1 MGGYTRTNVDQS
13 YRAGLELEAGYNIL
27 SNLSITGN
35 IALSQNKIKAF
46 NEFVDNYDVGG
57 QDTIAHTNTD
67 LAFSPNIISSLALNY
82 EPVKGLNLTF
92 TSKYVGDQFLD
103 NTSTETRKLDA
114 DPGDKSMGEDFQVA
128 FTYIMSIRK
137 PIIVALNGACAGLGM
152 SIALLCD
159 MRFSS
164 ENGKFVTAFAQRGLI
179 AEHGQ
184 SWILP
189 RLIGSARALDLL
201 WSSRKVGADEAMQ
214 MGLVNRIIPQDEL
227 LHETKA
233 YIQNLADNCSPTSL
247 MMMKQQVYRH
257 MNAPLGEA
265 MKVSNK
271 WMAES
276 LKREDFKEG
285 VASYLE
291 KRAPD
296 FNKIKM

>member
-1 MGGYTRTNVDQS
+1 MSDYQEILYSVDGPS
-13 YRAGLELEAGYNIL
+13 AV
-27 SNLSITGN
+27 ITLN
-35 IALSQNKIKAF
+35 RP
-46 NEFVDNYDVGG
+46 D
-57 QDTIAHTNTD
+57 
-67 LAFSPNIISSLALNY
+67 ALNALTNNMMT
-82 EPVKGLNLTF
+82 ELKHALAAAEQDEQVVGIILTGAGRGFCAGMDMNALDAQATGGDLSAGVEVK
-92 TSKYVGDQFLD
+92 
-103 NTSTETRKLDA
+103 KLDA
-114 DPGDKSMGEDFQVA
+114 DPGDKSMGENFQVA

-201 WSSRKVGADEAMQ
+201 WSSRKVAAEEAMQ

-227 LHETKA
+227 LNETKA

-265 MKVSNK
+265 MKESNK

-276 LKREDFKEG
+276 LKRQDFKEG

-291 KRAPD
+291 KRSPAFD
-296 FNKIKM
+296 KINM

>member
-1 MGGYTRTNVDQS
+1 MSDYQEILYSVDGPS
-13 YRAGLELEAGYNIL
+13 AV
-27 SNLSITGN
+27 ITLN
-35 IALSQNKIKAF
+35 RP
-46 NEFVDNYDVGG
+46 D
-57 QDTIAHTNTD
+57 
-67 LAFSPNIISSLALNY
+67 ALNALTNNMMT
-82 EPVKGLNLTF
+82 ELKHALAAAEQDEQVVGIILTGAGRGFCAGMDMNALDAQATGGDLSAGVEVK
-92 TSKYVGDQFLD
+92 
-103 NTSTETRKLDA
+103 KLDA
-114 DPGDKSMGEDFQVA
+114 DPGDKSMGENFQVA

-201 WSSRKVGADEAMQ
+201 WSSRKVAAEEAMQ

-227 LHETKA
+227 LNETKA

-265 MKVSNK
+265 MMESNK

-276 LKREDFKEG
+276 LNRQDFKEG

-291 KRAPD
+291 KRSPAFD
-296 FNKIKM
+296 KINM

>member
-1 MGGYTRTNVDQS
+1 MSDYQEILYSVDGPS
-13 YRAGLELEAGYNIL
+13 AV
-27 SNLSITGN
+27 ITLN
-35 IALSQNKIKAF
+35 RP
-46 NEFVDNYDVGG
+46 D
-57 QDTIAHTNTD
+57 
-67 LAFSPNIISSLALNY
+67 ALNALTNNMMT
-82 EPVKGLNLTF
+82 ELKHALAAAEQDEQVVGIILTGAGRGFCAGMDMNALDAQATGGDLSAGVEVK
-92 TSKYVGDQFLD
+92 
-103 NTSTETRKLDA
+103 KLDA
-114 DPGDKSMGEDFQVA
+114 DPGDKSMGENFQVA

-201 WSSRKVGADEAMQ
+201 WSSRKVAAEEAMQ

-227 LHETKA
+227 LNETKA

-257 MNAPLGEA
+257 MNAPLGDA
-265 MKVSNK
+265 MKESNK

-276 LKREDFKEG
+276 LKRQDFKEG

-291 KRAPD
+291 KRSPAFD
-296 FNKIKM
+296 KINM

>member
-1 MGGYTRTNVDQS
+1 MSDYQEILYSVDGPS
-13 YRAGLELEAGYNIL
+13 AV
-27 SNLSITGN
+27 ITLN
-35 IALSQNKIKAF
+35 RP
-46 NEFVDNYDVGG
+46 D
-57 QDTIAHTNTD
+57 
-67 LAFSPNIISSLALNY
+67 ALNA
-82 EPVKGLNLTF
+82 LTNNMM
-92 TSKYVGDQFLD
+92 TELKHALAAAEQDEQVVGIILTGAGRGFCAGMDMNALD
-103 NTSTETRKLDA
+103 AQATGGDLSAGAELRKLDA
-114 DPGDKSMGEDFQVA
+114 DPGDKSMGENFQVA

-201 WSSRKVGADEAMQ
+201 WSSRKVAAEEAMQ

-227 LHETKA
+227 LNETKA

-265 MKVSNK
+265 MKESNK

-276 LKREDFKEG
+276 LKRQDFKEG

-291 KRAPD
+291 KRSPAFD
-296 FNKIKM
+296 KINM

>member
-1 MGGYTRTNVDQS
+1 MSDYQEILYSVDGPS
-13 YRAGLELEAGYNIL
+13 AV
-27 SNLSITGN
+27 ITLN
-35 IALSQNKIKAF
+35 RP
-46 NEFVDNYDVGG
+46 D
-57 QDTIAHTNTD
+57 
-67 LAFSPNIISSLALNY
+67 ALNALTNNMMT
-82 EPVKGLNLTF
+82 ELKHALAAAEQDEQVVGIILTGAGRGFCAGMDMNALDAQATGGDLSAGVEVK
-92 TSKYVGDQFLD
+92 
-103 NTSTETRKLDA
+103 KLDA
-114 DPGDKSMGEDFQVA
+114 DPGDKSMGENFQVA

-201 WSSRKVGADEAMQ
+201 WSSRKVEVEEAMQ

-227 LHETKA
+227 LNETKA

-265 MKVSNK
+265 MKESNK

-276 LKREDFKEG
+276 LKRQDFKEG

-291 KRAPD
+291 KRSPAFD
-296 FNKIKM
+296 KINM

>member
-1 MGGYTRTNVDQS
+1 
-13 YRAGLELEAGYNIL
+13 
-27 SNLSITGN
+27 
-35 IALSQNKIKAF
+35 
-46 NEFVDNYDVGG
+46 
-57 QDTIAHTNTD
+57 
-67 LAFSPNIISSLALNY
+67 
-82 EPVKGLNLTF
+82 
-92 TSKYVGDQFLD
+92 
-103 NTSTETRKLDA
+103 
-114 DPGDKSMGEDFQVA
+114 
-128 FTYIMSIRK
+128 MSIRK

-201 WSSRKVGADEAMQ
+201 WSSRKVAAEEAMQ

-227 LHETKA
+227 LNETKA

-265 MKVSNK
+265 MKESNK

-276 LKREDFKEG
+276 LKRQDFKEG

-291 KRAPD
+291 KRSPAFD
-296 FNKIKM
+296 KINM

>member
-1 MGGYTRTNVDQS
+1 MSDYQEILYSVDGPS
-13 YRAGLELEAGYNIL
+13 AV
-27 SNLSITGN
+27 ITLN
-35 IALSQNKIKAF
+35 RP
-46 NEFVDNYDVGG
+46 D
-57 QDTIAHTNTD
+57 
-67 LAFSPNIISSLALNY
+67 ALNALTNNMMT
-82 EPVKGLNLTF
+82 ELKHALAAAEQDEQVVGIILTGAGRGFCAGMDMNALDAQATGGDLSAGVEVK
-92 TSKYVGDQFLD
+92 
-103 NTSTETRKLDA
+103 KLDA
-114 DPGDKSMGEDFQVA
+114 DPGDKSMGENFQVA

-137 PIIVALNGACAGLGM
+137 PIIVSLNGACAGLGM

-201 WSSRKVGADEAMQ
+201 WSSRKVAAEEAMQ

-227 LHETKA
+227 LNETKA

-265 MKVSNK
+265 MKESNK

-276 LKREDFKEG
+276 LKRQDFKEG

-291 KRAPD
+291 KRSPAFD
-296 FNKIKM
+296 KINM